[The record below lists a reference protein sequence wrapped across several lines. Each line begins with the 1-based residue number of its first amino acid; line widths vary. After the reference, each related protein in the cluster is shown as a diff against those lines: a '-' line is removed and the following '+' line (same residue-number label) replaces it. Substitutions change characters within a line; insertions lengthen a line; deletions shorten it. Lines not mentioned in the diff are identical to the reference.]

1 MWRLGELTSKVR
13 RKRAETRAVAP
24 QGDRSRRGRR
34 TTPDSDGRDKGER
47 EGMCETGRQT
57 SEEDMTNGNGV
68 VGDPATGGGS
78 EHRALTDGREDVPG
92 FRGQRTDK
100 VGIGVANE
108 RG

>member
-1 MWRLGELTSKVR
+1 
-13 RKRAETRAVAP
+13 
-24 QGDRSRRGRR
+24 
-34 TTPDSDGRDKGER
+34 
-47 EGMCETGRQT
+47 MCETGRQT

-68 VGDPATGGGS
+68 VGGGDPATGGVS